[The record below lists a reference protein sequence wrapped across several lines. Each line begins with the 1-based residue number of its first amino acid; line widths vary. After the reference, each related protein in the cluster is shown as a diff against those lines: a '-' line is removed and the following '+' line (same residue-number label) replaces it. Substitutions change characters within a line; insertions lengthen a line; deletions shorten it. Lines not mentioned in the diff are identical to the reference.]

1 MHVHKSDVYII
12 VYSFTLLST
21 DMHVMKSLLRTVSVH
36 MLYIYNALCHYCCG
50 SLIYMH
56 VLFQGVEVFE
66 EKLNPLCMQWLVDN
80 GELPQPTRHTY
91 YITEHIISNSLLHG
105 PL

>member
-1 MHVHKSDVYII
+1 
-12 VYSFTLLST
+12 
-21 DMHVMKSLLRTVSVH
+21 
-36 MLYIYNALCHYCCG
+36 
-50 SLIYMH
+50 MH